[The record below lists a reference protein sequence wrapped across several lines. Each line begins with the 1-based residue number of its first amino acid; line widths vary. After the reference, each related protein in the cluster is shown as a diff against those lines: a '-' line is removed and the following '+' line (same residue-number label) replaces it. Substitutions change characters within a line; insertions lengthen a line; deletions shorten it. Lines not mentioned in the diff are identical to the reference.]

1 MAENKEAKVE
11 MKPTPEATRPEKMSY
26 EQLENIAHQM
36 SEQSRNLYNQ
46 NQQLAQ
52 KLKEAE
58 LSNFFKKLEWLW
70 LVINSNSSYIS
81 EDFKVKCGNEFM
93 ESLTPPEESE
103 ESKE

>member
-1 MAENKEAKVE
+1 MEENKEKKVV
-11 MKPTPEATRPEKMSY
+11 EKMSY

-70 LVINSNSSYIS
+70 LVINSNSTYIS
-81 EDFKVKCGNEFM
+81 EDFKIICGNEFM

>member
-1 MAENKEAKVE
+1 MEEIKEKKV
-11 MKPTPEATRPEKMSY
+11 PEKMSY

-58 LSNFFKKLEWLW
+58 LTNFFKKLEWLW
-70 LVINSNSSYIS
+70 LVINSNSTYIS
-81 EDFKVKCGNEFM
+81 EEFKIKCGQDFM
-93 ESLTPPEESE
+93 ESLTPPEEPDE
-103 ESKE
+103 TKE

>member
-1 MAENKEAKVE
+1 MEENKEKKVV
-11 MKPTPEATRPEKMSY
+11 EKMSY
-26 EQLENIAHQM
+26 EQLENVAHQM

-70 LVINSNSSYIS
+70 LVINSNSTYIS
-81 EDFKVKCGNEFM
+81 EDFKIKCGNEFM

>member
-1 MAENKEAKVE
+1 MEENKEKKVV
-11 MKPTPEATRPEKMSY
+11 EKMSY

-70 LVINSNSSYIS
+70 VVINSNSNYIS
-81 EDFKVKCGNEFM
+81 EDFKIKCGNEFM